1 MREPARRPMRLS
13 TLLWIA
19 AAQGIGGVS
28 PALTKLALAGFSP
41 FTLVVARQLL
51 GTLVLL
57 VMASR
62 MERGRGPHRP
72 WSRRDVGL
80 LVTLS
85 WAGFALPQVLNSLG
99 LDRSTAT
106 HGALLSPL
114 EPIGILIGGAWL
126 LGERL
131 TAARALAVA
140 LGAIGAALIVAPG
153 MTVGEAD
160 ASGDLLIAAGHLC
173 WAIYTLAAKPL
184 LARHGPMRVTL
195 WAAALSWIPLA
206 PFALSEPLD
215 PARALP
221 ALGWVVT
228 LAVLATA
235 GGAYTWSRALRDV
248 STGTMAAFIFVQ
260 PVVGLVVGLLFLGEA
275 VGPLSL
281 LGAFLILLG
290 VTWVALRGE
299 LSGAGAEV
307 AP

>member
-1 MREPARRPMRLS
+1 MRLS

-19 AAQGIGGVS
+19 AAQTIGGVS
-28 PALTKLALAGFSP
+28 PALTKLALGGFSP

-57 VMASR
+57 AMASR
-62 MERGRGPHRP
+62 MQGARGPHAP
-72 WSRRDVGL
+72 WSRRDLGL

-131 TAARALAVA
+131 TATRALAVVM
-140 LGAIGAALIVAPG
+140 GAAGATLIVAPG
-153 MTVGEAD
+153 ASLGEAD
-160 ASGDLLIAAGHLC
+160 AGGDLLIAAGHLS

-184 LARHGPMRVTL
+184 LERHGPMRVTL
-195 WAAALSWIPLA
+195 WAAALSWIPLV
-206 PFALSEPLD
+206 PFALGESFD

-221 ALGWVVT
+221 ALGWLVT
-228 LAVLATA
+228 LALLATA

-248 STGTMAAFIFVQ
+248 SAGTMAGFIFLQ

-275 VGPLSL
+275 VGPQSL
-281 LGAFLILLG
+281 LGALLILMG

-299 LSGAGAEV
+299 LGVAGTEV